1 MRKIKAIIVY
11 PIDVEIEVPE
21 GSSVDYIW
29 NKLVLAGDGV
39 IGNGRQPPA
48 PVIYSCSEPELTNR
62 GRDKEHLI
70 PETQADFVL
79 AATQGL
85 LKALENIMPAVSAL
99 PFLGSIKTSDG
110 LSLGNK
116 IMEAQNKLSLLIT
129 DLISATHP
137 VPKS

>member
-1 MRKIKAIIVY
+1 MRKIKATIVY
-11 PIDVEIEVPE
+11 PIEIEVEVPI
-21 GSSVDYIW
+21 GSSVDDIW
-29 NKLVLAGDGV
+29 NKLVTTGDETIQAAV
-39 IGNGRQPPA
+39 PA

-62 GRDKEHLI
+62 GQDKEHLA

-110 LSLGNK
+110 LSLGTK

-129 DLISATHP
+129 DLISATNP
-137 VPKS
+137 IPKE